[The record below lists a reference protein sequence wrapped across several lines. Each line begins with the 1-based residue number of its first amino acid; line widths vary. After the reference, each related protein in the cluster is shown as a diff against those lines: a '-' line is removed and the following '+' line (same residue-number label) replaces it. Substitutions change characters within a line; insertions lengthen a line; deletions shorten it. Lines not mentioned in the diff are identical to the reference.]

1 MSIKTLFL
9 KDSGMKFIVLNHITI
24 QNHLKMAEKLNIFA
38 HFEHAYNFGLKFCSY
53 FKNNVLSDSFL

>member
-24 QNHLKMAEKLNIFA
+24 QNNKMYSDTKLSLTNTGTVKHSLTRQNGGFPWIKCPQK
-38 HFEHAYNFGLKFCSY
+38 L
-53 FKNNVLSDSFL
+53 

>member
-24 QNHLKMAEKLNIFA
+24 QNNKMYSDTKLSLRNT
-38 HFEHAYNFGLKFCSY
+38 GTVKP
-53 FKNNVLSDSFL
+53 V

>member
-38 HFEHAYNFGLKFCSY
+38 HFEHTSNF
-53 FKNNVLSDSFL
+53 VVI